1 MSEKQQ
7 NTFNSKLK
15 QVSTK
20 TDEHAEEPTGRKRKR
35 DFKAYVY

>member
-7 NTFNSKLK
+7 NTLNSKLK

-20 TDEHAEEPTGRKRKR
+20 TDEHTEEPIGRKRKR
-35 DFKAYVY
+35 DFKA